1 MKQPEAPTSMQSI
14 HASILLHAVSLHL
27 LQHFWQHRFRVHGR
41 IHSFQ
46 LGQAH
51 QISAHQNPQV
61 LALLFSAL
69 LVFGPALGLIKDTRG
84 RHDKE

>member
-1 MKQPEAPTSMQSI
+1 
-14 HASILLHAVSLHL
+14 
-27 LQHFWQHRFRVHGR
+27 
-41 IHSFQ
+41 